1 MPLTV
6 WSSARYTFPLPL
18 GHRFPVEKYAMLRER
33 VVSEGI
39 VAPERLLDP
48 DAASDEMLHLV
59 HTRDYVE
66 RFTGGRL
73 SAAEM
78 RRIGFP
84 WSEALVERSRRA
96 VGGTVAAARHA
107 LAHGTAMNLA
117 GGTHHAFADHGEGFC
132 VFNDVAIAIRVLRE
146 EGLLQRAA
154 VIDLDVHQGNGTHA
168 IFAGDREVFTFS
180 MHGGRNYPFEKV
192 AGTLD
197 IDLDDG
203 TDDAEYLAVLA
214 DALPRVLHLARPDLV
229 IYLAGADPHEDDRLG
244 RMKLTFAGL
253 ARRDAMVVEAC
264 REVGLPV
271 AVVIAGGY
279 GRRIEDTVAVHLAT
293 ARIVAGVG

>member
-6 WSSARYTFPLPL
+6 WSSARYTFPLPP

-33 VVSEGI
+33 VVAEGI
-39 VAPERLLDP
+39 VAPERVLDP
-48 DAASDEMLHLV
+48 AAATDEMLRLV
-59 HTRDYVE
+59 HTVDYVA
-66 RFTGGRL
+66 RLIDGTL
-73 SAAEM
+73 SAAEV
-78 RRIGFP
+78 RRLGFP
-84 WSEALVERSRRA
+84 WSAALLERSRRA

-117 GGTHHAFADHGEGFC
+117 GGTHHAFPDHGEGFC
-132 VFNDVAIAIRVLRE
+132 VFNDVAIAIRLLRE
-146 EGLLQRAA
+146 EGRIRRAA

-168 IFAGDREVFTFS
+168 IFAGDAEVYTFS

-197 IDLDDG
+197 VDLDDG
-203 TDDAEYLAVLA
+203 TGDVEYLRVLA
-214 DALPRVLHLARPDLV
+214 DALPRVLHDAQPDLV
-229 IYLAGADPHEDDRLG
+229 LYLAGADPHEGDRLG

-253 ARRDAMVVEAC
+253 ERRDGMVLQAC

-271 AVVIAGGY
+271 AVMIAGGY
-279 GRRIEDTVAVHLAT
+279 GQRIEDTVAVHAAT
-293 ARIVAGVG
+293 ARIVAAIG